1 MNQQDIIVIINK
13 KPYTLNASDVD
24 KIRNIPSADRQQLIV
39 LLEAIKREELS
50 TQQATAKINA
60 STSTISDDTNNEPGS
75 QFVQPETLK
84 NADPDALMAQLIMED
99 KSNQKPGL
107 TKHSI
112 QKWTAIIAVVVFLL
126 ILVL

>member
-13 KPYTLNASDVD
+13 KPHTLNAGDAE

-50 TQQATAKINA
+50 AQQRAAKVDAITSSISDSASTTSVQQAIL
-60 STSTISDDTNNEPGS
+60 
-75 QFVQPETLK
+75 PEMGR
-84 NADPDALMAQLIMED
+84 ADPDAIMAQLIMED

-112 QKWTAIIAVVVFLL
+112 QKWTAIIAIVVFLL